1 MQLLACQSFAVLF
14 SLSTESIHFLVIQ
27 LSFEV
32 LIVCITA
39 GSLTSVLKI
48 DKTDEGEV
56 KG

>member
-1 MQLLACQSFAVLF
+1 MQLLACQSLAVLF
-14 SLSTESIHFLVIQ
+14 SLSKESIHFLVIQ

-32 LIVCITA
+32 LIVCITV

-48 DKTDEGEV
+48 DKTDKGEV